1 MHVLTDSP
9 PSVPPRGEPMVS
21 VLTSMDQKPRWV
33 RARRKG
39 IGKRYVERVCH
50 WRREERREKRRRK
63 REWSGYVDE
72 GDDEES
78 SEEESVA

>member
-9 PSVPPRGEPMVS
+9 PSVPPRGEPMVC
-21 VLTSMDQKPRWV
+21 VFTSRKRKPKWE

-39 IGKRYVERVCH
+39 IVKRYVERVCH
-50 WRREERREKRRRK
+50 WRRKGRRTD

-72 GDDEES
+72 SGGEGS